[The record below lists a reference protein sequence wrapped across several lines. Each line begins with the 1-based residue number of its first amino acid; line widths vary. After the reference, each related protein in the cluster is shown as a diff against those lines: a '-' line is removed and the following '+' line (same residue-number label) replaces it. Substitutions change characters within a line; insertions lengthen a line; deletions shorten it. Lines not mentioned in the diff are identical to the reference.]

1 LGQETVFAVDSGSTL
16 NIINLEEYERMTPK
30 PTLRKPICNAY
41 RFDSKKPINFLGRFK
56 TTLSRNGK
64 SVEAEIHVLKYT
76 SASPNI
82 LSYDTGHD
90 LGIISIINS
99 VEEDALQVEMQK
111 HYPELFSGEVGCLK
125 DFELKLYE
133 DKSVKPSKRFHYR
146 IPYHLQEQVAEHLDK
161 NEKRGLIE
169 RATGPTSWISASHV
183 VPKRNG
189 GIRLVIDGRPVNKA
203 IIRHRHITP
212 TLDDIAA

>member
-1 LGQETVFAVDSGSTL
+1 VNADLVLRINFKLSATILLCDRPLTRSQIAANNNRGFGSGNGARDSGSTL
-16 NIINLEEYERMTPK
+16 NIINLEEYERMTAK

-41 RFDSKKPINFLGRFK
+41 RFDSKRPINFLGRFK
-56 TTLSRNGK
+56 ATLSRNGK
-64 SVEAEIHVLKYT
+64 SVEAEIHVVKYT

-99 VEEDALQVEMQK
+99 VEEDALQAETQK
-111 HYPELFSGEVGCLK
+111 QYPELFSGEVGCLK

-146 IPYHLQEQVAEHLDK
+146 ILYHLQELVAEHLDK
-161 NEKRGLIE
+161 N
-169 RATGPTSWISASHV
+169 
-183 VPKRNG
+183 
-189 GIRLVIDGRPVNKA
+189 
-203 IIRHRHITP
+203 
-212 TLDDIAA
+212 